1 MPELKTQPLADDP
14 RAFLGQTEPES
25 RRTEALHLLDIF
37 TEATGERA
45 VLWGSG
51 MVGFGRYDYQ
61 YASGQK
67 GTWFRVGFAVRKGN
81 LSLYLM
87 PEDWEKYE
95 PLLAKLGKHK
105 VGKGCLYLNK
115 LSDANPEALRQL
127 VVASFQR

>member
-14 RAFLGQTEPES
+14 RSFLEQTEPEN

-37 TEATGERA
+37 TEATGELA
-45 VLWGSG
+45 VLWGSA

-67 GTWFRVGFAVRKGN
+67 GTWFRVGFAVRKAN
-81 LSLYLM
+81 LSLYLI
-87 PEDWEKYE
+87 PEDWEKYK
-95 PLLAKLGKHK
+95 PLLAQLGKHK

-115 LSDANPEALRQL
+115 LTDVKLEVLREL
-127 VVASFQR
+127 VSASYQR